1 MTIGWPS
8 PHSPSRMN
16 VGFDQVIEKNQA
28 GPLTWTS
35 DSSEFTMPN
44 DGWKIQTKISDEAT
58 TGTIDGM

>member
-1 MTIGWPS
+1 MK
-8 PHSPSRMN
+8 
-16 VGFDQVIEKNQA
+16 VGFDHVIEKNHG

-44 DGWKIQTKISDEAT
+44 DGWKIQTKIRDEAT

>member
-1 MTIGWPS
+1 
-8 PHSPSRMN
+8 MN
-16 VGFDQVIEKNQA
+16 VGFDQVIEKNHA
-28 GPLTWTS
+28 GPVMCTS